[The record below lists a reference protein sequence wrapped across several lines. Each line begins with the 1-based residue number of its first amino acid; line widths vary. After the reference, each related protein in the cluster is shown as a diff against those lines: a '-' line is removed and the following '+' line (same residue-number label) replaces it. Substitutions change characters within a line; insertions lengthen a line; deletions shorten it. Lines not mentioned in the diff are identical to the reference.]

1 VTDQLPPSTEL
12 SLLDWRRRISE
23 LYVGIRADSNPSGA
37 WRNWCD
43 TRRQLFTSHPQS
55 PLPPERRQVTPAY
68 FDYDPRARV
77 AGRVRPAELVETR
90 LPGSGSETF
99 AARRFAT
106 VEFDLMGEPRRLDL
120 FWLLDYAG
128 GLFLPFRDLT
138 TGVETYA
145 GGRYLLDTAKGADL
159 GGDGESLILDFNFS
173 YQPSCSYD
181 PWWSCPLS
189 PPGGAL
195 SVPVLAG
202 ERL

>member
-1 VTDQLPPSTEL
+1 VTGQLSPSTEL

-23 LYVGIRADSNPSGA
+23 LYVAIRADENPGRA
-37 WRNWCD
+37 WRIWCD
-43 TRRQLFTSHPQS
+43 TRQRLFASHPQS
-55 PLPPERRQVTPAY
+55 PLPPGRRQMTPAY
-68 FDYDPRARV
+68 LDYDPRARV

-99 AARRFAT
+99 AARRFAN
-106 VEFDLMGEPRRLDL
+106 VEFDLMGEPCRLDL

-159 GGDGESLILDFNFS
+159 GGDGESLVLDFNFS

-181 PWWSCPLS
+181 PRWSCPLS